1 LYGLNSQGSTG
12 AQLRYSQDREF
23 NSVVPPQ
30 VIAELETLK
39 KKFAAGE
46 LKVAVTRED
55 ARGGI

>member
-1 LYGLNSQGSTG
+1 
-12 AQLRYSQDREF
+12 
-23 NSVVPPQ
+23 